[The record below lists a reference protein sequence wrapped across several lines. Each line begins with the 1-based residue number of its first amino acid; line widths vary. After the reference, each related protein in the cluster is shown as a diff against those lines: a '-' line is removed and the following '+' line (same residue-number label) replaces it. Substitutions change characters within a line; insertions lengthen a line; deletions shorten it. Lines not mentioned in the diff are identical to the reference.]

1 MVLAPLPA
9 AAQGP
14 GAELLRTAGE
24 PGRRGGRVVIAL
36 RSEPKTLNPVT
47 SLDNASRDVI
57 ARLHANLV
65 AIDRH
70 TQGTVA
76 ALARSWTVSKDGR
89 RYTVELRRGLRFSD
103 GDPLDADDVVFSFEC
118 YLDPRNASPQRDLLV
133 VGGRPVAVRRLGP
146 YRIALDLAQ
155 PYAVGDRLF
164 DGIAVLPRHR
174 LARAQQEGRLAQT
187 WGLDTP
193 PADMAGLG
201 PFRLKAYVPGQRIVL
216 ERNPHYWKVD
226 AAGRPLPYLDELVFL
241 VVPGEDAEVIRFRAG
256 DTDLLTRVSA
266 DNFAALARNAAG
278 GYRLHDLGP
287 GLEYAFLLFNLNDLR
302 GKLPAVARRQQWFA
316 EPAFRQAVSAALD
329 RRGMSRLA
337 YQGRA
342 TPLGTHVTPGNRLW
356 VNEALPPPAR
366 SLATARQRLASAG
379 FSWNAEGALVDR
391 AGAVVEFTV
400 VTNAGNATRVKLA
413 TVLEDDLKQLG
424 MRARLVPL
432 ENRALL
438 DRVFQTHD
446 YDTAV
451 MALASGDVDPNSEM
465 NVWLSGGPT
474 HLWRLGQTEPATPWE
489 GEIDELMRR
498 QLVTLD
504 RRERKRLYDRVQ
516 ELAARHLPIVP
527 LVSPN
532 VLLATREGLGNLR
545 PAVLDHPLLWNAD
558 ELFWRGAP

>member
-14 GAELLRTAGE
+14 GAEVLRTAGE

-76 ALARSWTVSKDGR
+76 ALARSWSVSKDGR

-133 VGGRPVAVRRLGP
+133 VGGRPVAVRKLGP

-164 DGIAVLPRHR
+164 DGLAVLPRHR

-256 DTDLLTRVSA
+256 DPDLLTRVSA
-266 DNFAALARNAAG
+266 DNFAALERNAAG
-278 GYRLHDLGP
+278 GY
-287 GLEYAFLLFNLNDLR
+287 
-302 GKLPAVARRQQWFA
+302 
-316 EPAFRQAVSAALD
+316 
-329 RRGMSRLA
+329 
-337 YQGRA
+337 
-342 TPLGTHVTPGNRLW
+342 
-356 VNEALPPPAR
+356 
-366 SLATARQRLASAG
+366 
-379 FSWNAEGALVDR
+379 
-391 AGAVVEFTV
+391 
-400 VTNAGNATRVKLA
+400 
-413 TVLEDDLKQLG
+413 
-424 MRARLVPL
+424 
-432 ENRALL
+432 
-438 DRVFQTHD
+438 
-446 YDTAV
+446 
-451 MALASGDVDPNSEM
+451 
-465 NVWLSGGPT
+465 
-474 HLWRLGQTEPATPWE
+474 
-489 GEIDELMRR
+489 
-498 QLVTLD
+498 
-504 RRERKRLYDRVQ
+504 
-516 ELAARHLPIVP
+516 
-527 LVSPN
+527 
-532 VLLATREGLGNLR
+532 
-545 PAVLDHPLLWNAD
+545 
-558 ELFWRGAP
+558 